1 MIEYAR
7 ASDREELARLYRR
20 NHPDIQGRL
29 ETEVQHE
36 SQTFVARDGDGSIIG
51 LALVTRVSGLCGGVQ
66 VVEQDVWE

>member
-51 LALVTRVSGLCGGVQ
+51 LALVTESRKMM
-66 VVEQDVWE
+66 